1 MKIDI
6 VMIQFSVK
14 LYYNIQYTVDKAA
27 NKRKKKYKLLFWL
40 FLFITRIILK

>member
-14 LYYNIQYTVDKAA
+14 LYWNIQYTVDKAA
-27 NKRKKKYKLLFWL
+27 NKSKKNINYYFGYFYLL
-40 FLFITRIILK
+40 RA